1 MNILHEKRKLL
12 PMGHAMGGLMGG
24 GGGGGTTSTSY
35 QTNIPEYA
43 RPYVDT
49 MLGATQNQLF
59 TTQKT
64 GGTPTYDSEGN
75 QIGTTGGTTEITG
88 FQPYR
93 AFGGTYDED
102 KSSPTYGKQL
112 TYDPS
117 KSVAGFTDLQ
127 TGAQQAARDIRMPGQ
142 FGDATTAANQGIQQ
156 ALNASQYQ
164 PYAFGNQY
172 QAPPSYSTGIFG
184 VQDVNAP
191 NLSQYQMGPA
201 ERVRTQS
208 FARPGSAEAYMS
220 PYMQGVVDIQQRE
233 ARRASDIA
241 RQGQQAQAVGAGAFG
256 GSRQALVEAERQ
268 RNLATQLGDIQSA
281 GLQSAYGQAQQQFNV
296 EQQARLAAQQANQQ
310 AGITVG
316 GQNLQALLGTQQL
329 GAGQNLQAQL
339 ANQQAGMQAQQLAE
353 QSRQYGYGQNMTA
366 AQLAAQYG
374 LAGQQATEQSR
385 QFGAN
390 LGLQGA
396 QTGIQGASQLAGIG
410 GQQLAAQQGIIGLQ
424 NQMGAQRQAYDQ
436 QVINQAIQ
444 DYANAQQY
452 PLMQLGTMSNML
464 RGLPMQAQTT
474 NQYVAQPNAITQGIG
489 AMGTYGALKGAGVFA
504 EGGEVKSM
512 AAGGITSVPRYDIGG
527 EVASQLENMDPQE
540 LERHAKESSSPTI
553 RRMAAKL
560 LREKQMAQAPQ
571 GVGPVGPMGVDYQAA
586 PVRAAAGGILA
597 FYAGGNKKD
606 AEERDYSVLS
616 DADFPTEPQK
626 EIETSDA
633 RLSSTPRTGIGPVL
647 SRAGEAIGRGVDVA
661 RQGIRSAVERPK
673 LEGMRF
679 DREDK
684 TTPDIVPVGYEKKPA
699 TSTKPELQTA
709 EGAAS
714 RTPAQKAEQ
723 ARLAAIYAAQRAAP
737 AKGEQQ
743 ATASVTRPAA
753 PAEGPAAA
761 PAAAR
766 AQGVAQVAAPAAEAY
781 DPLANINKAITAAE
795 KEANLSD
802 EDYLKRVKANVPE
815 NQAVAEYRKSIMD
828 ERANSV
834 DEAKR
839 QRYMR
844 MAEFF
849 SRWGTTPGSVLT
861 AGLSAM
867 QKTLPDLITDE
878 RELKKAKRELDKA
891 QYDIDNATRLEELG
905 YIKDA
910 RALKEKTADRLKDLT
925 HYRINAETQ
934 LATTKMTRDS
944 AERVARTQ
952 AAVSAESSR
961 TSRELAADDK
971 AYRTIFV
978 AQDKVKDIMSGL
990 DKYKTSDEYKN
1001 ATRAIDAYNKQVK
1014 EKGEENVEKGVRS
1027 RFESAREKL
1036 YGKKGALTMWE
1047 SQLDEAKQDVRDARD
1062 RYTQKGGKAPTQ
1074 KSKGEPTVSNWG

>member
-24 GGGGGTTSTSY
+24 GGGGGQTTSTSY

-49 MLGATQNQLF
+49 MLGATQKQLF
-59 TTQKT
+59 TTQQT
-64 GGTPTYDSEGN
+64 PEGG
-75 QIGTTGGTTEITG
+75 TEITG

-93 AFGGTYDED
+93 AFGGTYDEQ
-102 KSSPTYGKQL
+102 GKQL
-112 TYDPS
+112 SYDPS
-117 KSVAGFTDLQ
+117 KSVAGFTGMQ
-127 TGAQQAARDIRMPGQ
+127 TGAQEAARTLGVPGQYGMATDVTGQGIMAARDVGLQGRGLQGMGLQAAGAGGDYARM
-142 FGDATTAANQGIQQ
+142 ATD
-156 ALNASQYQ
+156 
-164 PYAFGNQY
+164 PY
-172 QAPPSYSTGIFG
+172 SMS
-184 VQDVNAP
+184 
-191 NLSQYQMGPA
+191 
-201 ERVRTQS
+201 
-208 FARPGSAEAYMS
+208 AYMS
-220 PYMQGVVDIQQRE
+220 PYMQNVVDVQQAE
-233 ARRASDIA
+233 ARRAAGIA
-241 RQGQQAQAVGAGAFG
+241 GQQQQAEAVGRGAFG
-256 GSRQALVEAERQ
+256 GSRDALMRAERE
-268 RNLATQLGDIQSA
+268 RNLATQLGAIQAQGSQNA
-281 GLQSAYGQAQQQFNV
+281 FQQAQQ
-296 EQQARLAAQQANQQ
+296 AQ
-310 AGITVG
+310 
-316 GQNLQALLGTQQL
+316 
-329 GAGQNLQAQL
+329 
-339 ANQQAGMQAQQLAE
+339 
-353 QSRQYGYGQNMTA
+353 
-366 AQLAAQYG
+366 
-374 LAGQQATEQSR
+374 

-390 LGLQGA
+390 LGLQGLQAGAGMYGQGIGA
-396 QTGIQGASQLAGIG
+396 QQAAINQALQGAGQLAGIG

-424 NQMGAQRQAYDQ
+424 NQMGAQQQAYNQ

-474 NQYVAQPNAITQGIG
+474 NQYVAAPNPITQGIG
-489 AMGTYGALKGAGVFA
+489 AVGTYGALKGAGVFGA
-504 EGGEVKSM
+504 SGGLPSEFKVKSM
-512 AAGGITSVPRYDIGG
+512 AAGGITSVPSYDVGG
-527 EVASQLENMDPQE
+527 EVASQLESMDPQE
-540 LERHAKESSSPTI
+540 LERQAKESSSPTI
-553 RRMAAKL
+553 RRMAARL

-586 PVRAAAGGILA
+586 PVRAAGGGILA
-597 FYAGGNKKD
+597 FSKGGDKG
-606 AEERDYSVLS
+606 EERDYSVLS
-616 DADFPTEPQK
+616 ESDFPTETEK
-626 EIETSDA
+626 ETETSDA

-661 RQGIRSAVERPK
+661 RQGIRSVVERPK

-679 DREDK
+679 DREDRTAPD
-684 TTPDIVPVGYEKKPA
+684 TTPVGYERKPS
-699 TSTKPELQTA
+699 TSTRPELQTA

-714 RTPAQKAEQ
+714 RTPAEKAEQ

-737 AKGEQQ
+737 TRGEQQ
-743 ATASVTRPAA
+743 ATAPVTRPTA

-761 PAAAR
+761 PAASR
-766 AQGVAQVAAPAAEAY
+766 AQGITQVAAPAAAAE
-781 DPLANINKAITAAE
+781 DPLANINKAVAAAE
-795 KEANLSD
+795 KEANISD
-802 EDYLKRVKANVPE
+802 EEYLKRVKANVPE

-828 ERANSV
+828 ERANAA

-861 AGLSAM
+861 AGLNAM

-878 RELKKAKRELDKA
+878 RDLKKAKRELDKA

-910 RALKEKTADRLKDLT
+910 RALKEKAADRLKDLT
-925 HYRINAETQ
+925 HYRIMAETQ

-944 AERVARTQ
+944 AEKVARIT
-952 AAVSAESSR
+952 AAAHGETAR

-971 AYRTIFV
+971 TYRTIGL
-978 AQDKVKDIMSGL
+978 AQDRVKDVMSGM
-990 DKYKTSDEYKN
+990 DKYKTSDEYKS
-1001 ATRAIDAYNKQVK
+1001 ATRAIDAYNRQVK

-1047 SQLDEAKQDVRDARD
+1047 RQLEDAKQDVQDARD
-1062 RYTQKGGKAPTQ
+1062 RYTQKGGKAPAQ

>member
-12 PMGHAMGGLMGG
+12 PMGHAMGGLLG

-49 MLGATQNQLF
+49 MLGATQKQLF
-59 TTQKT
+59 QTQEITDPET
-64 GGTPTYDSEGN
+64 GQKSS
-75 QIGTTGGTTEITG
+75 EITG

-93 AFGGTYDED
+93 AFGGTYDEQ
-102 KSSPTYGKQL
+102 GKQ
-112 TYDPS
+112 TSYDPS
-117 KSVAGFTDLQ
+117 KSVAGFTGMQ
-127 TGAQQAARDIRMPGQ
+127 TGAQEAARTLGVPSQYGTASDVTGRGIMAAGDVGMQAQGLQGMGLQAAGM
-142 FGDATTAANQGIQQ
+142 
-156 ALNASQYQ
+156 
-164 PYAFGNQY
+164 GNQY
-172 QAPPSYSTGIFG
+172 ARMATDPYSM
-184 VQDVNAP
+184 
-191 NLSQYQMGPA
+191 S
-201 ERVRTQS
+201 
-208 FARPGSAEAYMS
+208 AYMS
-220 PYMQGVVDIQQRE
+220 PYMQNVVDVQQAE
-233 ARRASDIA
+233 ARRAANIA
-241 RQGQQAQAVGAGAFG
+241 GQQQQAEAVGRGAFG
-256 GSRQALVEAERQ
+256 GSRDAIMRAERE
-268 RNLATQLGDIQSA
+268 RNLATQLGAIQAQGSQNA
-281 GLQSAYGQAQQQFNV
+281 FQQAQQ
-296 EQQARLAAQQANQQ
+296 AQQF
-310 AGITVG
+310 
-316 GQNLQALLGTQQL
+316 GT
-329 GAGQNLQAQL
+329 
-339 ANQQAGMQAQQLAE
+339 
-353 QSRQYGYGQNMTA
+353 S
-366 AQLAAQYG
+366 
-374 LAGQQATEQSR
+374 
-385 QFGAN
+385 
-390 LGLQGA
+390 LGLQGLQAGAGMYGQGIGA
-396 QTGIQGASQLAGIG
+396 QQAAINQALAGAGQLAGIG

-424 NQMGAQRQAYDQ
+424 NQMGAQQQAYQQ

-512 AAGGITSVPRYDIGG
+512 AAGGIASVPRYDIGG

-553 RRMAAKL
+553 RRMAAKI
-560 LREKQMAQAPQ
+560 LREKQMTQAPQ

-597 FYAGGNKKD
+597 FSKGGDKG
-606 AEERDYSVLS
+606 EERDYSVMS
-616 DADFPTEPQK
+616 DADFPAEPEK

-633 RLSSTPRTGIGPVL
+633 RLSSAPRTGIGPVL

-661 RQGIRSAVERPK
+661 RQGIRSVVERPK

-679 DREDK
+679 DREDR
-684 TTPDIVPVGYEKKPA
+684 TAPDTAPAGYERKPA
-699 TSTKPELQTA
+699 TSTRPELQTA

-737 AKGEQQ
+737 TKGEQQ
-743 ATASVTRPAA
+743 AAAPVARPTA

-761 PAAAR
+761 PR
-766 AQGVAQVAAPAAEAY
+766 AQGITQVAAPATAAE

-815 NQAVAEYRKSIMD
+815 NLATAEYRKSVMG

-834 DEAKR
+834 EEAKR

-849 SRWGTTPGSVLT
+849 SRWGTTPGPVLT

-878 RELKKAKRELDKA
+878 RELKKARRELDKA

-910 RALKEKTADRLKDLT
+910 RALKEKAADRLKDLT

-934 LATTKMTRDS
+934 LATTKMTRES

-952 AAVSAESSR
+952 SAATAESSR

-990 DKYKTSDEYKN
+990 DKYKTSDEYKS

-1014 EKGEENVEKGVRS
+1014 EKGEENVEKGVRA

-1074 KSKGEPTVSNWG
+1074 KSKGEPTVSNWS